1 MPTLNPN
8 VMFKGNCE
16 QAFDFYQTI
25 FGGALSPKMRWA
37 ENKMPDMEVSD
48 SAKHLIMHV
57 SLPIGDESILMG
69 GDVVD
74 CTENPVTF
82 GNNFTIC
89 ISTKSKDEADTL
101 FNGLSKGG
109 KIMMPM
115 DIAFWGDYF
124 GMFTDQFS
132 IQWQVICDAKLL
144 KP

>member
-1 MPTLNPN
+1 MTATLNPN

-25 FGGALSPKMRWA
+25 FGGALSPKMRWS
-37 ENKMPDMEVSD
+37 ENEMPDMEVPEAD
-48 SAKHLIMHV
+48 KNLIMHV
-57 SLPIGDESILMG
+57 FLPIGESILMG
-69 GDVVD
+69 GDALD
-74 CTENPVTF
+74 NPQYPTTF

-89 ISTKSKDEADTL
+89 ISAKSKEEADTL

-124 GMFTDQFS
+124 GMFTDQFGV
-132 IQWQVICDAKLL
+132 QWQVDCDAKLL
-144 KP
+144 N

>member
-1 MPTLNPN
+1 MATLNPN

-25 FGGALSPKMRWA
+25 FGGALSPKMRWSDH
-37 ENKMPDMEVSD
+37 KMPGMEVPEAD
-48 SAKHLIMHV
+48 KHLIMHV
-57 SLPIGDESILMG
+57 SLPIGESMLMG
-69 GDVVD
+69 GDALD
-74 CTENPVTF
+74 NSPYPTTF

-89 ISTKSKDEADTL
+89 ISAKSKQEADTL

-124 GMFTDQFS
+124 GMFTDQFG
-132 IQWQVICDAKLL
+132 IQWQVDCDAKLL
-144 KP
+144 

>member
-1 MPTLNPN
+1 MATLNPN

-25 FGGALSPKMRWA
+25 FGGDLSPKMRWS
-37 ENKMPDMEVSD
+37 ENEMPDMEVPEED
-48 SAKHLIMHV
+48 KHLIMHV
-57 SLPIGDESILMG
+57 SLPIGESILMG

-89 ISTKSKDEADTL
+89 IGTKSKAEADTL

-124 GMFTDQFS
+124 GMFTDQFG
-132 IQWQVICDAKLL
+132 IQWQVLCDAKLL
-144 KP
+144 K

>member
-25 FGGALSPKMRWA
+25 FGGALSPKMRWGDYK
-37 ENKMPDMEVSD
+37 EPEMEVPE

-57 SLPIGDESILMG
+57 SLPVGESTLMG
-69 GDVVD
+69 GDVL
-74 CTENPVTF
+74 ENSPFHITF
-82 GNNFTIC
+82 GNNFTIN
-89 ISTKSKDEADTL
+89 IGSKSKEEADNL

-109 KIMMPM
+109 KVMMPI

-124 GMFTDQFS
+124 GMFTDQFGV
-132 IQWQVICDAKLL
+132 QWQVICDAKLL
-144 KP
+144 